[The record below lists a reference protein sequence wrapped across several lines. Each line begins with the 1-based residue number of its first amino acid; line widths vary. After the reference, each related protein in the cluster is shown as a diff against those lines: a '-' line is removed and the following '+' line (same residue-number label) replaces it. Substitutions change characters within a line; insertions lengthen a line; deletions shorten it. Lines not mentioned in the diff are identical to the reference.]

1 MAPGTFFVSISP
13 LFLDPF
19 GAGAGPG
26 GGVWGAGGVKG
37 GTWKFPKLGLTQRW
51 LSVGGGG
58 VCMYIRYVHT
68 YVCFS
73 GIKSSFNVDLPMGP

>member
-19 GAGAGPG
+19 GAEAGPG

-37 GTWKFPKLGLTQRW
+37 VPENFQNWVQ
-51 LSVGGGG
+51 
-58 VCMYIRYVHT
+58 HT
-68 YVCFS
+68 DGC
-73 GIKSSFNVDLPMGP
+73 L

>member
-26 GGVWGAGGVKG
+26 VGCGGTGGVKG
-37 GTWKFPKLGLTQRW
+37 GYLEISKTGSNTQMALCRGW
-51 LSVGGGG
+51 RG
-58 VCMYIRYVHT
+58 VCT
-68 YVCFS
+68 YDPVQ
-73 GIKSSFNVDLPMGP
+73 KNDPK